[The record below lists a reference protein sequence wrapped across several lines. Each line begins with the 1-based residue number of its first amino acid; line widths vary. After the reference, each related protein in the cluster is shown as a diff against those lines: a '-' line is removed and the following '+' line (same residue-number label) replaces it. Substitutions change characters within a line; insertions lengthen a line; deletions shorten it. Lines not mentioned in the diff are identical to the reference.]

1 MSINTYII
9 VGVWLGLFVVLP
21 LLLLAFM
28 KNGKAKSAI
37 LSVLMI
43 LYLGVIVVGVISD
56 LTITKSTTTINFD
69 FSGKV
74 GGKPVNWN
82 FENLTSFDI
91 IVNLVMLFPLGMFIA
106 YFIRH
111 IRPMNSLLICWYIG
125 FVVGFILELLQFVL
139 PISRSVQLSDA
150 VFNMIS
156 LFIGGFFGS
165 LLTSLATKI
174 YKKEK

>member
-1 MSINTYII
+1 MSINTYLV

-37 LSVLMI
+37 FSVLTV
-43 LYLGVIVVGVISD
+43 LYVGVIVVGIISN
-56 LTITKSTTTINFD
+56 LEITKTAVTINFD
-69 FSGKV
+69 FSGTV
-74 GGKPVNWN
+74 GGKTINWA
-82 FENLTSFDI
+82 FENLSSYDI
-91 IVNLVMLFPLGMFIA
+91 IINLVMLFPLGMYIA

-125 FVVGFILELLQFVL
+125 FMVGFVLELLQFVL

-150 VFNMIS
+150 IFNMIS
-156 LFIGGFFGS
+156 LFMGGFVGTLF
-165 LLTSLATKI
+165 TSIATKI